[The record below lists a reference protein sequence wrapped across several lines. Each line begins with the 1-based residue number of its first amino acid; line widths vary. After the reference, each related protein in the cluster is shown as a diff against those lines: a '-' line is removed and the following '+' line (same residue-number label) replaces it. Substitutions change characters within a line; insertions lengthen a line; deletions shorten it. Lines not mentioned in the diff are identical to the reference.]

1 MHAHGLPDQVSGM
14 VGQGRGIHEPPRAHW
29 DFSQFRVQEESD
41 QGRSTRDVMFEEPTD
56 VLLWIL
62 VYPEMAIEGNVS
74 AWRESVNRRTTW
86 GCDAEAGGARQ
97 SDEMLGGL
105 ERISPRPLQPKLTE
119 SQ

>member
-1 MHAHGLPDQVSGM
+1 
-14 VGQGRGIHEPPRAHW
+14 
-29 DFSQFRVQEESD
+29 
-41 QGRSTRDVMFEEPTD
+41 MFEEPTD